1 MTTNME
7 SVIFP
12 YTAYPNGLRFVISL
26 TTPFKDQKSV
36 ENNNTRSNFSLWLLR
51 YTGCHSMQRSGLLAL
66 KGEAKTEEV
75 NFSETDRA
83 VIETNSAA
91 NNSK

>member
-26 TTPFKDQKSV
+26 TTPFKDPKSV

-66 KGEAKTEEV
+66 NGEAKTDEV
-75 NFSETDRA
+75 SFLETDLA